1 MRPSH
6 TTRAQNDCHLSPAA
20 KMAKSLL
27 DLPRELRDIIY
38 GYTLTEEDGLLVQEW
53 LTMHPKAAGAKY
65 GTDANQLK
73 FICRQLYTETT
84 GLGLRYNKVTFGGS
98 CGFEAFEGFIGV
110 DCTPAHFGRVKSIV
124 ILLESSDKL
133 LQDVIAADAL
143 GKAYPA
149 LSFEMRCAWLTE
161 RTDANIWCWGGC
173 SFQYLTRGTFP
184 DLAAVGF
191 KTMVRQNS
199 GTLDGFGSDS
209 RNVEIF
215 PASFD
220 EEELRSGAID
230 GYITD
235 VNGWVAQFKKWFEE
249 GF

>member
-1 MRPSH
+1 
-6 TTRAQNDCHLSPAA
+6 
-20 KMAKSLL
+20 MAKSLL

-38 GYTLTEEDGLLVQEW
+38 EYTLTEEDGLLVQEW
-53 LTMHPKAAGAKY
+53 PTMHPKAAGAKY

-110 DCTPAHFGRVKSIV
+110 DS
-124 ILLESSDKL
+124 
-133 LQDVIAADAL
+133 ADAL

-149 LSFEMRCAWLTE
+149 LSFKMRCAWLTE

-173 SFQYLTRGTFP
+173 SLQYLTRGTFP